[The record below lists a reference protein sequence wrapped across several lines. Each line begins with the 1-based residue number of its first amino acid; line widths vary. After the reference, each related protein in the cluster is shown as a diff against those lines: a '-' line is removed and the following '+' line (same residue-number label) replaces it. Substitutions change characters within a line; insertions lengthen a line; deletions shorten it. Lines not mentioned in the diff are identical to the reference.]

1 VTALLRRVVDVRPA
15 ELRALLWSFASFFFL
30 LAGYYILRSI
40 RDERGVAAGASA
52 LPWLF
57 RGTFVVMLVVVPLWS
72 ALIARLP
79 RARLLPFVYRF
90 FAINLVVFFLLFR
103 GGSSAAGQVFFI
115 WVTVFNL
122 IAVAAFWSLMAD
134 IFKQEQAKRLFGFI
148 IAGGSA
154 GGILGPLLTSVLVG
168 RIGPASLLLVSAAFL
183 EIAVQCIG
191 VLLRWRHQQPDVGA
205 AEEAPVGGGIFTGM
219 KVVFS
224 SPYLLGIAGYIILGT
239 FAATFTYIL
248 QAKLVGETAMTV
260 AERTALFARMD
271 LVANLL
277 TMVLQAFVTGRLL
290 TRLGV
295 TFVLALVAPICSVG
309 FGLLAARPVMAVAT
323 GLRVAQR
330 SLAYGLSQPALNVLY
345 TVVDREQKYKSK
357 AFIETIVYRGGDMLG
372 ASAVDAL
379 LRTGLGPAMAAITAI
394 PLGVAWLL
402 VALFVGRRH
411 RQLAGDR

>member
-1 VTALLRRVVDVRPA
+1 VTLLRRVVDVRPA

-40 RDERGVAAGASA
+40 RDERGVAAGVSR

-57 RGTFVVMLVVVPLWS
+57 MGTFVATLVVVPLWS
-72 ALIARLP
+72 ALVSRLP
-79 RARLLPFVYRF
+79 RARLLPLAYRF
-90 FAINLVVFFLLFR
+90 FAVNLIVFFVLFR
-103 GGSSAAGQVFFI
+103 RGTPGAAPAFFI

-154 GGILGPLLTSVLVG
+154 GGIVGPLLTWVLVG
-168 RIGPASLLLVSAAFL
+168 RIGAANLLLLSAVFL

-191 VLLRWRHQQPDVGA
+191 VLLRWRHQQTDVGA
-205 AEEAPVGGGIFTGM
+205 AEEAPVGGGVFSGM

-224 SPYLLGIAGYIILGT
+224 SPYLLGIAAYIILGT
-239 FAATFTYIL
+239 FAATFTYNL
-248 QAKLVGETAMTV
+248 QAKLVGETSMTV

-271 LVANLL
+271 LIANLL
-277 TMVLQAFVTGRLL
+277 TMFLQALVTGRLL
-290 TRLGV
+290 TKLGV

-330 SLAYGLSQPALNVLY
+330 SLAYGLSQPALHVLY

-357 AFIETIVYRGGDMLG
+357 AFIDTIVYRSGDMLG
-372 ASAVDAL
+372 AWAVTAL
-379 LRTGLGPAMAAITAI
+379 LSTGLGPAMAAATAI
-394 PLGVAWLL
+394 PLGIVWLL

-411 RQLAGDR
+411 RQLAGER

>member
-1 VTALLRRVVDVRPA
+1 VNALLRRVVDVRPA
-15 ELRALLWSFASFFFL
+15 ERRALLGSFASFFFL
-30 LAGYYILRSI
+30 LASYYILRSI
-40 RDERGVAAGASA
+40 RDERGVAAGVGA

-57 RGTFVVMLVVVPLWS
+57 TGTFLVMLAVVPLWS

-79 RARLLPFVYRF
+79 RARLLPLVYRF
-90 FAINLVVFFLLFR
+90 FAVNLVVFFLLFR
-103 GGSSAAGQVFFI
+103 QGSHVAAQVFFI

-154 GGILGPLLTSVLVG
+154 GGIVGPLFTSLLVG
-168 RIGPASLLLVSAAFL
+168 RIGAANLLLVSALFL
-183 EIAVQCIG
+183 ELAVQCIR
-191 VLLRWRHQQPDVGA
+191 VLLRWRHEQADAGA
-205 AEEAPVGGGIFTGM
+205 AEEAPVGGGVFSGM
-219 KVVFS
+219 KVVVA

-239 FAATFTYIL
+239 FAATFTYNL
-248 QAKLVGETAMTV
+248 QAKLVGETSMTV

-271 LVANLL
+271 LIANLL
-277 TMVLQAFVTGRLL
+277 TMLLQALVTGRLL
-290 TRLGV
+290 TKLGV

-309 FGLLAARPVMAVAT
+309 FGLLATRPVLAVAT

-330 SLAYGLSQPALNVLY
+330 SLAYGLSQPALHVLY

-357 AFIETIVYRGGDMLG
+357 AFIDTIVYRSGDMLG
-372 ASAVDAL
+372 AWAVAAL
-379 LRTGLGPAMAAITAI
+379 LATGLGPALAAVTAI
-394 PLGVAWLL
+394 PLGVVWLL

-411 RQLAGDR
+411 QKLAG